1 MTKILVVD
9 DNQNNRMLL
18 EAILE
23 DYQEQNSDV
32 QFMIREASN
41 GVEAVVL
48 AEDEHYDL
56 IFMDIMMPEMDG
68 IAATYRIRQGN
79 PKTMIVAVSAVDD
92 AARQKEIL
100 QNGAEDYIA
109 KPVNADIFHTRLNNY
124 LKLIDSRNH
133 PKKLS
138 SRVTSNLYS
147 SEVFSRQFTFYIGN
161 DDELA
166 EFWEYYLLDPE
177 NGCELLSDTVRTMY
191 AFGSIALKIGIETQ
205 VIVEDNETNT
215 YFTMNGFDKIDS
227 KIVKLVLM
235 KTPGLTEYKIEN
247 DRFSVAIA
255 KEQYSQKK
263 VQEPMVLK
271 TTPVVTT
278 SSAPAPVAEPV
289 PAAAAQIDPLSV
301 EITKSASELHIFNYM
316 DPDDLEEVKEFI
328 AKLES
333 LLLLVGSGD
342 IHSQEVEEIAAY
354 LEKIGRMLKVYS
366 DAYRIG
372 TALDV
377 LSNDIRGHND
387 DFIAKSGSLGTM
399 CSAFSRDMMTWVR
412 MIFEEGAPSVNYMD
426 DTIISNAQM
435 IGAVLKM
442 DEQQPADDGGLDDIF
457 DF

>member
-23 DYQEQNSDV
+23 DYQEQNKDI
-32 QFMIREASN
+32 QFTIREASN

-68 IAATYRIRQGN
+68 ITATYRIRQSN

-124 LKLIDSRNH
+124 IKLIDSRNH
-133 PKKLS
+133 PKKLI
-138 SRVTSNLYS
+138 SRMTSNLYTN
-147 SEVFSRQFTFYIGN
+147 EVFSRKVTFYIGN

-166 EFWEYYLLDPE
+166 EFWEYYLLNTE
-177 NGCELLSDTVRTMY
+177 NGCELLSDTIRTMY
-191 AFGSIALKIGIETQ
+191 AFGSIALKIGMETE
-205 VIVEDNETNT
+205 VIVEENET
-215 YFTMNGFDKIDS
+215 YSFFTMNGFDKIDP
-227 KIVKLVLM
+227 KIVKLVLL
-235 KTPGLTEYKIEN
+235 KTPGLSEYKIEN
-247 DRFSVAIA
+247 DRFSVSIE
-255 KEQYSQKK
+255 KQQYSHKK
-263 VQEPMVLK
+263 IEVDAPLK
-271 TTPVVTT
+271 ASPASTSSVVESVAASVTPVQIEA
-278 SSAPAPVAEPV
+278 AP
-289 PAAAAQIDPLSV
+289 I
-301 EITKSASELHIFNYM
+301 EITKSASEVHVFNYM

-328 AKLES
+328 SKLES
-333 LLLLVGSGD
+333 LLLLVGRGD
-342 IHSQEVEEIAAY
+342 IHMEEVQEIAAY

-366 DAYRIG
+366 DAYVIG
-372 TALDV
+372 TALSG
-377 LSNDIRGHND
+377 LSEDIRSHVD
-387 DFIAKSGSLGTM
+387 AFIQKSVSLGTM

-426 DTIISNAQM
+426 DTIVSNAQM
-435 IGAVLKM
+435 IGSVLKM
-442 DEQQPADDGGLDDIF
+442 DDQLNSDDTGLDDIF